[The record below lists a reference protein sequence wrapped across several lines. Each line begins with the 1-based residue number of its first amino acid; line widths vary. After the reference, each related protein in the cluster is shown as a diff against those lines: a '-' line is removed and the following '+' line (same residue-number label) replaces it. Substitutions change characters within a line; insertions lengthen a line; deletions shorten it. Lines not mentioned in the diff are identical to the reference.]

1 MKKIAS
7 SVLALALGA
16 SIMFGVVELG
26 RASAESPA
34 LLAQAG
40 SASTADAPRTGPVII
55 PAFEGSAAPE
65 PATETSTTK
74 LPDPAADPADSA
86 SLVWKL
92 YKAGHLI
99 PAAIVLAFFALLL
112 LQRWIAWLRTGYRKL
127 VVASTLA
134 GLAMLAERAANGETP
149 NMMMIMGAFGA
160 ALALYVK
167 GEGEKKT

>member
-1 MKKIAS
+1 MKKLAT
-7 SVLALALGA
+7 SVIVVIVSAATMLGL
-16 SIMFGVVELG
+16 VELG
-26 RASAESPA
+26 RADTPVVQI
-34 LLAQAG
+34 AQAG
-40 SASTADAPRTGPVII
+40 SGSTVTI
-55 PAFEGSAAPE
+55 PPFE
-65 PATETSTTK
+65 PATDTATAQPLEAK
-74 LPDPAADPADSA
+74 LPDPAAEPADSA

-99 PAAIVLAFFALLL
+99 PALIVAAFFALLL
-112 LQRWIAWLRTGYRKL
+112 LQRWIEWLRTGYRKL

-167 GEGEKKT
+167 GEGEKKA